1 MIHAILSQ
9 LKCLCGL
16 TGLTVHVSILK
27 KKSNIKQVCLQ
38 DRLNLGMVKLN

>member
-9 LKCLCGL
+9 LKCLSGLTGL

-27 KKSNIKQVCLQ
+27 KGESKTNMLS
-38 DRLNLGMVKLN
+38 